1 MRKLILVALVGAI
14 ALVVAK
20 TLPDINRYRRMRD
33 M

>member
-14 ALVVAK
+14 ALAVAK

>member
-1 MRKLILVALVGAI
+1 MRKLIALALAAAVALA
-14 ALVVAK
+14 VAK